1 MGFADFPVEIFKG
14 LRTKSHEGST
24 HAEGGEHTPR
34 ESTSSPRPSMSSLRE
49 SISSPQQNEFSN
61 LETDVPA
68 RDGSQLSLASTST
81 SLSLKDTVGA
91 NSDALG
97 EVTSPTSLQS
107 PTSETTGHEGKHKA
121 ISDHRSILGHAI
133 RRRSSSRHSREQS
146 TAETEREDHH
156 LRRSVSDHAHQA
168 QEISLNTVIGAGRGA
183 GRIVSAGLK
192 SPMDFTFMLAR
203 GFHNAPKLYG
213 DDKVRETE
221 KVTDLQ
227 SGLKVAGKEF
237 GYGLYDGVSGLL
249 TQPIDGA
256 RKEGIAGFLK
266 GFGKGIAGVVIK
278 PQGAFWALQGYT
290 FKGIYKEIQKHF
302 GASTQNYIFAARTSQ
317 GYEEFMNATAAEKED
332 VVARWKTVKAE
343 LEKQKQLLKHGV
355 HIDPEKCIF
364 RKIAQER
371 KVKASKKKASKPQ
384 HERSDSTATLN
395 AADHSSMMQ
404 PDLPSHPSIPN
415 DPASSTA
422 SGALYEEAI
431 QHSVARTS
439 KGDAQQDE
447 MIEKALRASV
457 LELQNATQEGAH
469 DEALNRAIEASVA
482 EAARSKGGQHDKD
495 LEEAL
500 RRSLQVHS
508 PSSSSSRSVH
518 RIESQSLDFE
528 DSGID
533 TDDEEGRHSLHHN
546 NKLKEQHGTAADDPT
561 ATTTSIT
568 NPSNH
573 DSDLEKAIQ
582 ESEKSHKEYQEY
594 LLKQRAEED
603 IVLDYMKRQS
613 LEEAKFKGG
622 EGDKEAVR
630 GGRGGGREGEE
641 GDGGGEQSG

>member
-24 HAEGGEHTPR
+24 HAEGEHTPR
-34 ESTSSPRPSMSSLRE
+34 ESISSPRPSMSSLRG
-49 SISSPQQNEFSN
+49 SISSPQQDEFAN
-61 LETDVPA
+61 LDTNVPA
-68 RDGSQLSLASTST
+68 RDESQLSLASTST
-81 SLSLKDTVGA
+81 SLSLKDTVGT
-91 NSDALG
+91 DGDVLE

-107 PTSETTGHEGKHKA
+107 PISGTAGHEGKHKA
-121 ISDHRSILGHAI
+121 RSDHRSFLGHAI
-133 RRRSSSRHSREQS
+133 RRRSSSRHSRERS
-146 TAETEREDHH
+146 TAETEHEDHH

-183 GRIVSAGLK
+183 SRIVSAGLK

-213 DDKVRETE
+213 DDKVRELE

-237 GYGLYDGVSGLL
+237 GYGLYDGVSGLF

-266 GFGKGIAGVVIK
+266 GFGKGIAGIVIK

-302 GASTQNYIFAARTSQ
+302 GASTQNYIVAARTSQ
-317 GYEEFMNATAAEKED
+317 GYEEYMNSTSAEKED

-355 HIDPEKCIF
+355 HIDPDKCIF

-371 KVKASKKKASKPQ
+371 KVKATKKKTSKSQ
-384 HERSDSTATLN
+384 HERSDSAATVN
-395 AADHSSMMQ
+395 AAADHPSMTQ
-404 PDLPSHPSIPN
+404 TDLKTHPSITN

-439 KGDAQQDE
+439 KGDAEQDE

-482 EAARSKGGQHDKD
+482 EAARSKGGEHDKE

-508 PSSSSSRSVH
+508 SPSSVH
-518 RIESQSLDFE
+518 RIESQTLDFE

-533 TDDEEGRHSLHHN
+533 TDDEEGMRHHVHHN
-546 NKLKEQHGTAADDPT
+546 NKLKEQHSTVADDS
-561 ATTTSIT
+561 TTTT
-568 NPSNH
+568 NTTSTTNH
-573 DSDLEKAIQ
+573 DSDLDKAIQ

-613 LEEAKFKGG
+613 LEEAKFKKGN
-622 EGDKEAVR
+622 GDKEA
-630 GGRGGGREGEE
+630 GGREG
-641 GDGGGEQSG
+641 GGGEQPG